1 MDKEKLEKLSRPLRI
16 LYLSI
21 EDEIL
26 LNIARKIARDNDLLV
41 DIEENGDIQRIESWQ
56 MQRLNDLESLTL
68 DNIRTIAKYADK
80 TVEVIS
86 DTLSK
91 AGYQAVD
98 DIEGILREGAKR
110 GILMAP
116 TSSNA
121 RNSESLLN
129 ILRTMVNRAENDFNL
144 INTTLLDQ
152 SRVVYLDIINRTTAN
167 VLTGNM
173 TPQQAL
179 RRVSSEWA
187 QKGVPALIDRAGR
200 QWSTEA
206 YVGMVTRTMSNN
218 IANEMQDE
226 RMAEYGVDLVEISS
240 HDGARPLCAPYQGRI
255 FSLSG
260 NHPDYPPLSSTSIG
274 EPAGLFGVN
283 CGHVKYPYIPG
294 LTKRSFKPVSQRR
307 NEKIYEESQKQRY
320 LERRIREA
328 KREKAFMEALNDEEG
343 VKIAQRKIS
352 DRQANMRSF
361 INQTNRTRRYN
372 REQIG

>member
-1 MDKEKLEKLSRPLRI
+1 MDKEKLEKLSRPLRK
-16 LYLSI
+16 LYLVI

-26 LNIARKIARDNDLLV
+26 MNVAKKISRDNDLLV
-41 DIEENGDIQRIESWQ
+41 DIEVNGDYQRIESWQ
-56 MQRLNDLESLTL
+56 MGRLNDLEELTL
-68 DNIRTIAKYADK
+68 DNIRTISRYADQ
-80 TVEVIS
+80 TLDVVGE
-86 DTLSK
+86 TLSR
-91 AGYQAVD
+91 AGFQAVE
-98 DIEGILREGAKR
+98 DIEDVLKEGAERGILR
-110 GILMAP
+110 AP
-116 TSSNA
+116 ISGVRRSDNLINVLNA
-121 RNSESLLN
+121 YVDQA
-129 ILRTMVNRAENDFNL
+129 RTDFNL
-144 INTTLLDQ
+144 INTTMLDQ
-152 SRVVYLDIINRTTAN
+152 SRQAYLDIVNQTTGN
-167 VLTGNM
+167 VLAGNM

-187 QKGVPALIDRAGR
+187 QKGIPALVDRAGR
-200 QWSTEA
+200 EWSTEA
-206 YVGMVTRTMSNN
+206 YVSTVTRSMSNN

-226 RMAEYGVDLVEISS
+226 RMNEYGVDLVEVSS

-255 FSLSG
+255 YSLSG

-328 KREKAFMEALNDEEG
+328 KREKDFMEALGDEEG
-343 VKIAQRKIS
+343 IREAKQRIR

-372 REQIG
+372 REQVG

>member
-1 MDKEKLEKLSRPLRI
+1 MDKEKLEKLSRPLRK
-16 LYLSI
+16 LHLSV
-21 EDEIL
+21 EEEIL
-26 LNIARKIARDNDLLV
+26 INIARKIARDNDLLV

-91 AGYQAVD
+91 AGYQAVG
-98 DIEGILREGAKR
+98 DIEGVLKEGAKK
-110 GILMAP
+110 GVLIAP
-116 TSSNA
+116 NEQNF
-121 RNSESLLN
+121 RKSESLLN

-152 SRVVYLDIINRTTAN
+152 SRMVYLDIINRTTAN

-226 RMAEYGVDLVEISS
+226 RMAEYGVDLVEVSG

-328 KREKAFMEALNDEEG
+328 KREKEVMEVLGDEEG
-343 VKIAQRKIS
+343 IREAKQRIR
-352 DRQANMRSF
+352 DRQANMREF
-361 INQTNRTRRYN
+361 INTTDRTRRRY
-372 REQIG
+372 REQV